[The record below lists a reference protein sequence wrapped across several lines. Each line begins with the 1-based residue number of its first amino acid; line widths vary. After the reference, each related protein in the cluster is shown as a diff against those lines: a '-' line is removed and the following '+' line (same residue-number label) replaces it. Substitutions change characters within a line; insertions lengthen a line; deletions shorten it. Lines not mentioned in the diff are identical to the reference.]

1 MKNNST
7 DVESKENTS
16 IAEHLREAASLLEM
30 QGANRYR
37 VAAYRN
43 AARTVEDLPQDVS
56 LIFQSEGF
64 QGLTALPGIGSQIG
78 GAIVE
83 MIRTGQ
89 WSQLERLRGTLD
101 PESLFSRVP
110 GIGPTLARRV
120 VNELHMDTLEGLEIA
135 VHDGRLDNLPGF
147 GARRIAM
154 TRAALAEMLGR
165 GRRSQGDRVE
175 PPVDMLL
182 DVDREYRRKAEANKL
197 PTIATMRFNPEH
209 KAWLPIL
216 HTERGPWRFTALYSN
231 TALAHK
237 LSRTRNWVVI
247 YFQTDSQS
255 EGQRTVVT
263 ETQGPMRGNRI
274 VRGRESECQK
284 RYSLF
289 WPEPTNAA

>member
-1 MKNNST
+1 
-7 DVESKENTS
+7 
-16 IAEHLREAASLLEM
+16 
-30 QGANRYR
+30 
-37 VAAYRN
+37 
-43 AARTVEDLPQDVS
+43 
-56 LIFQSEGF
+56 
-64 QGLTALPGIGSQIG
+64 
-78 GAIVE
+78 

-89 WSQLERLRGTLD
+89 WSQLDRLRGTLD

-120 VNELHMDTLEGLEIA
+120 VNELHVDTLEGLEIA

-154 TRAALAEMLGR
+154 TRTALAEMLGG
-165 GRRSQGDRVE
+165 GRRRTQSHHVE

-182 DVDREYRRKAEANKL
+182 DVDREYRQKAEINKL
-197 PTIATMRFNPEH
+197 PTIAPKRFNPEH

-216 HTERGPWRFTALYSN
+216 HTERGPWQFTALYSN

-237 LSRTRNWVVI
+237 LSRTRDWVVI

-274 VRGRESECQK
+274 IRGREAECQK
-284 RYSLF
+284 QYNLF
-289 WPEPTNAA
+289 WPEPSNAA